1 MHFLF
6 KKELPMEHHVII
18 EKLCSCAKKEGLDQ
32 VVTFDSKES
41 AKNAD
46 DAQLNFISSS
56 VCEKHSLDV
65 TEVDDHFQ
73 ETSLRE
79 RFSCFVIGMLSGGC
93 GCGTHE
99 KH

>member
-1 MHFLF
+1 
-6 KKELPMEHHVII
+6 MEHHVII

-41 AKNAD
+41 ANNAAQ
-46 DAQLNFISSS
+46 AQLAYITNSF
-56 VCEKHSLDV
+56 CGKHSFDV
-65 TEVDDHFQ
+65 TEVDDHY
-73 ETSLRE
+73 
-79 RFSCFVIGMLSGGC
+79 VIGMLGGGC